1 MTPTLHTIR
10 DCLEGAVPAVIA
22 TCDPQGVPNVSY
34 VSEVHYVDASHV
46 ALSYQFFSKTRQNVL
61 CNPQATVL
69 VIHPHSGGQ
78 YRLVLRYLRT
88 EQSGPLFESMK
99 AKLAGIASH
108 TGMSGVFALRGSDV
122 YHVERIEEACGPTL
136 PVPARET
143 NLLAQL
149 RLGATRLAAAGDL
162 NALVDELLATLREKL
177 AITHGMVLLRDAAT
191 GKLFT
196 VASFGYRQS
205 GVGAEIA
212 PGQGVIGVAAQ
223 EGTPIRLSHAT
234 SEFGYG
240 RAVRRSATGQGL
252 ALGSE
257 QEIPFPGL
265 PESRSQLAVPVK
277 GIAGLI
283 GVLFV
288 ESTEDG
294 RFGYDDEDA
303 LIAGARD
310 TGLIRPAAANTPL
323 LRERQHLLRGR
334 IPDQGRGGRHTLEA
348 RPCLRRRRPQRTHEP
363 RVAAGFLVAAPGAER
378 EPRGPADTAAAAP
391 AGALSGAADRE
402 DGSWPVQARRRT
414 TTVAGR
420 SRRRRPG
427 ECRAGPGRTTEPEL
441 STNQGP
447 ACADLCS
454 TCGTKSK
461 KGVSTFPPGA
471 T

>member
-61 CNPQATVL
+61 CNPRATVL
-69 VIHPHSGGQ
+69 VIHPHSGAQ

-122 YHVERIEEACGPTL
+122 YHVERIDEACGPTL

-149 RLGATRLAAAGDL
+149 RLGVARLAAAGDL

-252 ALGSE
+252 ALGPE

-303 LIAGARD
+303 LMLLASLAGMAYDRLARSDADEDAMESPARATPVSSGPPLRIRHYSENDSIFCGDEYLIKGVAGAILWKLVRAYVD
-310 TGLIRPAAANTPL
+310 EGRSEHTNRELRLDSSLRLPELSENLEARLILLQRR
-323 LRERQHLLRGR
+323 LRERCPGLQIEKTGRGR
-334 IPDQGRGGRHTLEA
+334 FRLVVGQPLSLAEAGG
-348 RPCLRRRRPQRTHEP
+348 
-363 RVAAGFLVAAPGAER
+363 VD
-378 EPRGPADTAAAAP
+378 PAN
-391 AGALSGAADRE
+391 
-402 DGSWPVQARRRT
+402 
-414 TTVAGR
+414 
-420 SRRRRPG
+420 
-427 ECRAGPGRTTEPEL
+427 AGPGRAARRSP
-441 STNQGP
+441 N
-447 ACADLCS
+447 
-454 TCGTKSK
+454 
-461 KGVSTFPPGA
+461 
-471 T
+471 